1 MSDARGFA
9 LPAVLMLLALASLL
23 SLQCIQSATLLAR
36 LTRAE
41 IAALTADNSL
51 RIGWLA
57 TADAIGF
64 SDTGVAGICSGGL
77 CGLNAGVSARSMTL
91 NQSWTAARD
100 LGFDPEVRGLAEY
113 LGENASG
120 RWWWITSVRRRET
133 RTDRTVGWIRIDAAG
148 SRKYF
153 GRRYE
158 D

>member
-36 LTRAE
+36 LTHSE
-41 IAALTADNSL
+41 VAALTADNSL

-64 SDTGVAGICSGGL
+64 NDTGLAGVCTNGL
-77 CGLNAGVSARSMTL
+77 CGLNTGVSARALTIS
-91 NQSWTAARD
+91 QSWSNARD
-100 LGFDPEVRGLAEY
+100 LGMGPEVRGLAEY
-113 LGENASG
+113 LGEGPDG
-120 RWWWITSVRRRET
+120 RWWWITSVRRSET
-133 RTDRTVGWIRIDAAG
+133 RMDRTVGWIRIDAAG
-148 SRKYF
+148 GRKYY